1 MSWVVFALLSRALWG
16 IDNIIDKLL
25 REKYLPDSLVLTLIA
40 GIAPLLVSFSIVLL
54 NGLSWIG
61 LGPFLLIT
69 LAGLLHLPATFAFYQ
84 AVSKEEISRV
94 IPLFQFTP
102 VFVLILSF
110 LFLGGVLTFNSY
122 IAFVLILL
130 GGLLISLKRIGGLF
144 RLREAFWWMV
154 LSSSIWAVYA
164 VILKSLYVDHSFWDL
179 TAYLGFGEFLPTL
192 VIILVLANVRKRFS
206 KGLSNLKL
214 EGWMLLVLGMFFI
227 ALASLSGLWAL
238 TTAPVS
244 LHSVFRGFQSVF
256 VLIYAVVLSIWL
268 PKILREEIGKGVLA
282 IKIASITLMLVG
294 LYLISL

>member
-1 MSWVVFALLSRALWG
+1 MSWVIFALLSRSLWG
-16 IDNIIDKLL
+16 VDNIIDKLL
-25 REKYLPDSLVLTLIA
+25 REKYLPDSLVLTLIM

-69 LAGLLHLPATFAFYQ
+69 LAGLLYLPAVFAFYQ

-110 LFLGGVLTFNSY
+110 LFLGEVLTFSDY
-122 IAFVLILL
+122 IAFMLILL
-130 GGLLISLKRIGGLF
+130 GGFLLSLQKVKFLF

-154 LSSSIWAVYA
+154 LSSSILAVYA
-164 VILKSLYVDHSFWDL
+164 VILKSLYVGHSFWDL

-192 VIILVLANVRKRFS
+192 VIISAFATVRNRFS
-206 KGLSNLKL
+206 KSLLNLNSVGWGLLT
-214 EGWMLLVLGMFFI
+214 LGMFFI
-227 ALASLSGLWAL
+227 AAASLSGLWAL

-256 VLIYAVVLSIWL
+256 VLIYAVVLSVWL
-268 PKILREEIGKGVLA
+268 PKILKEEIGKGVLTL
-282 IKIASITLMLVG
+282 KIASITLMLIG
-294 LYLISL
+294 LYLIYQ